1 MKNYRIGIDAG
12 GTYTDVVVVDSPSGE
27 VIFSVKELTTHGQ
40 LEHGI
45 ISALNRLFPKGKKRV
60 RPTEISLV
68 SLSSTLATNAV
79 VEGKGAPTAVFLI
92 GFTGDMV
99 ARTRLDSLVP
109 PDSIVR
115 IAGGH
120 RYDGKEREPLNVDT
134 LRKFLEDHAEKYQA
148 FSATSHY
155 SVRNSEHELLA
166 QSVIGEYSGK
176 HITISSSLTQDL
188 NSPRRALTATL
199 NAAIQPLM
207 HSLVRAMETAM
218 RKLKIEAPLMIVR
231 GDGSII
237 PAPNALDRPIETMG
251 SGPAAS
257 VIGANTMTGL
267 SDFLISD
274 IGGTTTD
281 MAIVRQGWPVVEPRG
296 SLMAGYRTS
305 IKTIRIHSH
314 GLGGDSEC
322 VDECGKEVEVRI
334 NRVVPVS
341 LMAHRF
347 PELIEVLQKRS
358 RENFGLYGALQYI
371 VLAGD
376 SKPEEVPMTSDEA
389 ELLKRFSPEP
399 VAYDNFSGRAWN
411 RMIIGRLLRK
421 GLIQISGLTLSD
433 AAHALGLQDNW
444 SREAACHA
452 LTINDRWN
460 GRVSWNDKTREQEIR
475 GYAKK
480 ILDAVIAKSTY
491 LALETLSRQ
500 KLEKD
505 SSLLETFL
513 DGNGMLEDLSVEFRS
528 VLPIVAV
535 GGPADT
541 VYPEVG
547 HRLKTKTVIPENH
560 AVANA
565 IGAASG
571 MVRITAMVEI
581 TNPESNGFILHV
593 GNQVTVFT
601 DPDEALKE
609 ARKAARTLIQ
619 QQSRAMG
626 LKKPE
631 IQIEEKFIRVP
642 GTKDN
647 EGLVSAV
654 IRANSIVKLI

>member
-1 MKNYRIGIDAG
+1 
-12 GTYTDVVVVDSPSGE
+12 
-27 VIFSVKELTTHGQ
+27 
-40 LEHGI
+40 
-45 ISALNRLFPKGKKRV
+45 
-60 RPTEISLV
+60 
-68 SLSSTLATNAV
+68 
-79 VEGKGAPTAVFLI
+79 
-92 GFTGDMV
+92 MV
-99 ARTRLDSLVP
+99 ARTRLDPLVP

-115 IAGGH
+115 IAGRH
-120 RYDGKEREPLNVDT
+120 RHDGKEREPLDLDT
-134 LRKFLEDHAEKYQA
+134 LRKFLEDHAGKYQA
-148 FSATSHY
+148 FSVTSQY
-155 SVRNSEHELLA
+155 SVRNSGHELQA
-166 QSVIGEYSGK
+166 QSVIREYSGRY
-176 HITISSSLTQDL
+176 ISISSSLTEDL

-207 HSLVRAMETAM
+207 NSLIRAVEGAM
-218 RKLKIEAPLMIVR
+218 RRVKIDVPLMIVR

-237 PAPNALDRPIETMG
+237 PAPNALDCPIETMG

-257 VIGANTMTGL
+257 VIGANMMTGL
-267 SDFLISD
+267 SNFLISD
-274 IGGTTTD
+274 ISGTTTD
-281 MAIVRQGWPVVEPRG
+281 MAIARQGWPVVEPRG
-296 SLMAGYRTS
+296 SLMGDYRTS
-305 IKTIRIHSH
+305 VKTIQIHSH

-347 PELIEVLQKRS
+347 PELIAVLQKRS
-358 RENFGLYGALQYI
+358 REKIGLYGALQYI

-376 SKPEEVPMTSDEA
+376 SKPEEVPLTSDEA

-399 VAYDNFSGRAWN
+399 VAYDEFSGRARN

-433 AAHALGLQDNW
+433 AAQVLGLQDNW
-444 SREAACHA
+444 SQEAACHA
-452 LTINDRWN
+452 LTISGRWS

-475 GYAKK
+475 DYAKK
-480 ILDAVIAKSTY
+480 ILDAVVSKSTY
-491 LALETLSRQ
+491 LALDILSRQ

-547 HRLKTKTVIPENH
+547 HRLKTKTIIPENYV
-560 AVANA
+560 VANA
-565 IGAASG
+565 IGAASE
-571 MVRITAMVEI
+571 MVRIMAMVES
-581 TNPESNGFILHV
+581 TNPESNRFILPV

-619 QQSRAMG
+619 QKSRAMG
-626 LKKPE
+626 LKKLE

-647 EGLVSAV
+647 EGLVSAF
-654 IRANSIVKLI
+654 IHASSIVKLI